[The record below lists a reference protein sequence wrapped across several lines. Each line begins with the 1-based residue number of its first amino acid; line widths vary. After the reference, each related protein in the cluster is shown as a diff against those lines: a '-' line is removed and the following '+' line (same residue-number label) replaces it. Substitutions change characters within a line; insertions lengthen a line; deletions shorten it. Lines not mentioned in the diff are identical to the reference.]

1 MIGGGNMNQEGTFLT
16 EKRAIYWGPV
26 LAGAISFVMYLLTAF
41 RTITWWDS
49 GEYSLAAITLGVPH
63 PPGSVVA
70 TIIGWIASRI
80 PFGIPPIFVLNLL
93 AGFLAA
99 LTAGITCYLALL
111 LLKDTV
117 FKQHGTLP
125 GGSLLVYLFV
135 AAGTLALPLGETL
148 WLYAIKFTPYVFT
161 ALFTALI
168 LWGMWRWWEKAGS
181 NNALPWL
188 FLITFLFG
196 LDFSV
201 HRTNLLLLPG
211 FIIWILL
218 HRPGILRSGKAWWYG
233 ISGMVVGLSFQ
244 LLLIPMAAR
253 RPFLNMNDPGTL
265 TALWDYVTLKMY
277 GGGWLLN
284 LFPRKAP
291 LLQYQVP
298 DFLKVFADNF
308 LSTRGALGI
317 LGVIPAL
324 LGLVGIIGL
333 WQRNRRAAIG
343 LLVLFLCASAGA
355 IFYFNIPPNFFR
367 SMDRHYLPALVIFTV
382 WIGYGTGFLINLL
395 WGLASK
401 YRYALSG
408 LAGILI
414 IMIPFSQ
421 INRNYRAIDS
431 SRNYFTH
438 DFAVN
443 ILSTLPS
450 NAIFIAGGD
459 NDTWPLWY
467 FQAAEKMRPD
477 VTLLNINL
485 LNTAWFLRHVIAQD
499 KSLPLTYTEQ
509 EISDLNMLAWADSTV
524 AIPIDDSAADFCLP
538 NDIILPDSVHLNIS
552 PTVAG
557 KYILIQDQVLLQLI
571 MQNRWRRPIYFSSG
585 VSDERIPWLSKYL
598 RMEGLARRLLP
609 VENPPLN
616 IEILRTNL
624 LEKYWYRGYA
634 DTTMPLEMATKWT
647 GLNLCAAFIYL
658 ATDQLQRGNATACKE
673 TILKMNELL
682 HPERLDIPPPLQQA
696 RESLCL

>member
-1 MIGGGNMNQEGTFLT
+1 MIQERTFLT
-16 EKRAIYWGPV
+16 EKKAIYWGPV
-26 LAGAISFVMYLLTAF
+26 LVGAISFALYFLTAF

-70 TIIGWIASRI
+70 TIIGWIAVQI
-80 PFGIPPIFVLNLL
+80 PFGISPIFVINLL

-99 LTAGITCYLALL
+99 LAAGLTCYLALL
-111 LLKDTV
+111 LLRNTV
-117 FKQHGTLP
+117 FKQNRGLP
-125 GGSLLVYLFV
+125 GSPWLVSLFV
-135 AAGTLALPLGETL
+135 AVGSLALPFGETL
-148 WLYAIKFTPYVFT
+148 WLYAIKFTPYVIT

-168 LWGMWRWWEKAGS
+168 LWGMWRWWENAES
-181 NNALPWL
+181 DNALPWL
-188 FLITFLFG
+188 FLVTFLFG

-218 HRPGILRSGKAWWYG
+218 RRPQIYSSGKAWWYG

-253 RPFLNMNDPGTL
+253 KPFLNMNDPGTL
-265 TALWDYVTLKMY
+265 TALWDYITLKMY

-291 LLQYQVP
+291 FLQYQVT

-308 LSTRGALGI
+308 LSTKGALGI
-317 LGVIPAL
+317 LGVIPTL
-324 LGLVGIIGL
+324 LGVVGIAAL
-333 WQRNRRAAIG
+333 WRRCRRAAIG
-343 LLVLFLCASAGA
+343 MLALFLCASAGA
-355 IFYFNIPPNFFR
+355 IFYFNISQNFFR

-382 WIGYGTGFLINLL
+382 WIGYGAGFLINLL
-395 WGLASK
+395 SGLGSK
-401 YRYALSG
+401 YRYALLG
-408 LAGILI
+408 LAGIII
-414 IMIPFSQ
+414 IMIPFAQ
-421 INRNYRAIDS
+421 MARNYRAIDS

-438 DFAVN
+438 DFAMN
-443 ILSTLPS
+443 IFNTLPPQ
-450 NAIFIAGGD
+450 AIFIAGGD

-467 FQAAEKMRPD
+467 FQTAEKMRPD

-485 LNTAWFLRHVIAQD
+485 LNTPWFLRQVMAQD
-499 KSLPLTYTEQ
+499 KSLPLAYTEQ
-509 EISDLNMLAWADSTV
+509 EISNLNLLTWADSTV
-524 AIPIDDSAADFCLP
+524 VIPVEGSTADLHLP
-538 NDIILPDSVHLNIS
+538 NDMIPSDSVRLLIS

-571 MQNRWRRPIYFSSG
+571 IQNRWKRPIYFSSG
-585 VSDERIPWLSKYL
+585 VSDQSIAWLAKYL
-598 RMEGLARRLLP
+598 RMEGLAKQLVP

-616 IEILRTNL
+616 IEILHANL
-624 LEKYWYRGYA
+624 LEKYRYCGFTDA
-634 DTTMPLEMATKWT
+634 TISLESATKWI

-658 ATDQLQRGNATACKE
+658 AADELQRGNSDACKE
-673 TILKMNELL
+673 TMFKMNELL
-682 HPERLDIPPPLQQA
+682 YPERLDIPPQLQQA
-696 RESLCL
+696 RESLCP